1 MAARILSGIQIAEQN
16 GPGHAVMRASTGVTA
31 FVGRTLKG
39 PVNQAVSIANFADFQ
54 RIFGGLWQPST
65 LSYAVEQFF
74 DNGGTAAVVVRVANG
89 GRPPTMVLGSGASAL
104 SLTGLIPGSREHLR
118 ASVDHDGIGANETD
132 RFNLVVQ
139 RVRGANSELVEDQ
152 EIFRRVSVRPES
164 GRYVVDAVAESRM
177 VRVTGRI
184 PTERPGI
191 TPAEEAGGVIGYVC
205 ANNDG
210 DDGAPLT
217 DYDVIGSA
225 QTSTGLFALQ
235 GAVQFN
241 LLCIPPLGRDQD
253 VGASTLLVAAKFCR
267 ERHALLVVDPPQAW
281 TNASQAID
289 GMRDWPFRADNAVMY
304 FPRMIATDRLRGRP
318 EIFASCGAVAGML
331 ARADA
336 ASPLWSPIDHDE
348 VLLRHGFRA
357 ACSVSDAE
365 RARLSQCGINTLS
378 SVRVAHN
385 LHTVARTLATGNTAA
400 TDWRYLAP
408 RRLAQFIAQ
417 SIEQGTRWVLFAGN
431 TPETWRR
438 AQMQVLEFL
447 SSLDDEGAFPGSLP
461 GEGFFAICDARLND
475 PAADPQVMQLL
486 YGYAGARAGEMH
498 SFLVTHGGG
507 RSGVRSAAA
516 NRYTTSGRRVG
527 EEIEAGLLRGLQDR

>member
-1 MAARILSGIQIAEQN
+1 
-16 GPGHAVMRASTGVTA
+16 MRASTGVTA

-39 PVNQAVSIANFADFQ
+39 PVNQALTVTSFTEFQ
-54 RIFGGLWQPST
+54 RLFGGLWQPST

-74 DNGGTAAVVVRVANG
+74 DNGGKTAVIVRVANG

-104 SLTGLIPGSREHLR
+104 ALTGLIPGSREHLR

-177 VRVTGRI
+177 VRVTGLA

-191 TPAEEAGGVIGYVC
+191 TPADHPGGVVGYVS

-225 QTSTGLFALQ
+225 QTGTGLFALH
-235 GAVQFN
+235 GAIPFN

-267 ERHALLVVDPPQAW
+267 ERHALLIVDPPQAW
-281 TNASQAID
+281 TDPARAVD
-289 GMRDWPFRADNAVMY
+289 GMRDWPFRADNAVMF
-304 FPRMIATDRLRGRP
+304 FPRMITQDRLRGRP
-318 EIFASCGAVAGML
+318 ESFASCGAVAGML

-348 VLLRHGFRA
+348 VLLRPGFRA
-357 ACSVSDAE
+357 ACSVSEAE

-378 SVRVAHN
+378 SVRVPHS

-408 RRLAQFIAQ
+408 RRLAQFVAQ
-417 SIEQGTRWVLFAGN
+417 SIEQGTRWMLFAPN
-431 TPETWRR
+431 SPQTWQR
-438 AQMQVLEFL
+438 AERQVAEFL
-447 SSLDDEGAFPGSLP
+447 AELDAEGAFPGSLP

-475 PAADPQVMQLL
+475 PSVEPPAMHLL

-507 RSGVRSAAA
+507 ESRVRSAAA
-516 NRYTTSGRRVG
+516 NRYTTAGRRVG
-527 EEIEAGLLRGLQDR
+527 EEIEAGLLKGLQDR